1 MSSSKA
7 GSTKAG
13 RGLHEAT
20 DDQLKHSAT
29 VVFRKRSTLRSG
41 SRWASPSPG
50 AASCSWIGPHEF
62 IAPDALIHRKIGLLS
77 EVALFAGLSEED
89 MQAIGHATTMTH
101 CVRGQQILSPDDPPD
116 RIHIIKKGRVRV
128 YRMTQDGKQLT
139 LDIHEKGTILG
150 DMSLLGQDRFP
161 EAYAEAI
168 DDGVICTISPDEL
181 RRLIE
186 RYPIVGVNIIRHL
199 SRRLE
204 SAERELEAM
213 AYQRVDQRLA
223 RKLLDLGQRFG
234 VSTARGT
241 LIQARLTQQELA
253 EMIGTTRE
261 TLAHTLGDFR
271 RRGLLDSANHSVVIR
286 DAERLTEV
294 AEGD

>member
-1 MSSSKA
+1 
-7 GSTKAG
+7 
-13 RGLHEAT
+13 
-20 DDQLKHSAT
+20 
-29 VVFRKRSTLRSG
+29 
-41 SRWASPSPG
+41 
-50 AASCSWIGPHEF
+50 
-62 IAPDALIHRKIGLLS
+62 
-77 EVALFAGLSEED
+77 

-101 CVRGQQILSPDDPPD
+101 CVRGQQILAPDDPPD

-128 YRMTQDGKQLT
+128 YRMSPEGKQLT
-139 LDIHEKGTILG
+139 LDIYEKGTILG

-186 RYPIVGVNIIRHL
+186 RFPIVGVNVIRHL

-223 RKLLDLGQRFG
+223 HKLLDLGQRFG
-234 VSTARGT
+234 VVTERGT

-253 EMIGTTRE
+253 EMVGTTRE
-261 TLAHTLGDFR
+261 TLAHTLGDFK
-271 RRGLLDSANHSVVIR
+271 RRGLLDSKDHQVTIL
-286 DAERLTEV
+286 DAERLLDV
-294 AEGD
+294 AEEG